1 VRRAS
6 PIFEAVD
13 QMSWRDELQFW
24 PRPPIPEI
32 GKIIQICGE
41 ELHDMLRGI
50 ITPKTALQNAQKRG
64 ASPAGATPD
73 LKNGGVT
80 WIPIA
85 QRKEHS
91 HHRRGARHGRGQCES
106 FAQQGANVCLGDLD
120 LDEAQKVADLINAA
134 GNGKAIAVKMDVT
147 KREDNAAAV
156 AATVEAFG
164 SINVGVF
171 NAGLNK
177 PRFFMDIDEDNWD
190 MIMNVNTKAMWLGM
204 QETARQMIA
213 QGPMDEPYKIINVGS
228 IASRK
233 PLVDVTVYCT
243 SKYGCLALTHCGA
256 VALAEHNITVNG
268 YAPGVV
274 VTPLW
279 EQLDK
284 DLVEI
289 GFKEKAGQAYED
301 IARDQLQI
309 KRVSYPDDIVGTA
322 SFLAS
327 PTATT

>member
-1 VRRAS
+1 MDPNRLTGKNILITGAARGMGEANARA
-6 PIFEAVD
+6 
-13 QMSWRDELQFW
+13 
-24 PRPPIPEI
+24 
-32 GKIIQICGE
+32 
-41 ELHDMLRGI
+41 
-50 ITPKTALQNAQKRG
+50 
-64 ASPAGATPD
+64 
-73 LKNGGVT
+73 
-80 WIPIA
+80 
-85 QRKEHS
+85 
-91 HHRRGARHGRGQCES
+91 
-106 FAQQGANVCLGDLD
+106 FAAQGANVCLGDLD
-120 LDEAQKVADLINAA
+120 GETAQQVADAINAA
-134 GNGKAIAVKMDVT
+134 GSGRAIAVTMDVT
-147 KREDNAAAV
+147 RREDNAAAV

-164 SINVGVF
+164 SINVGLF

-213 QGPMDEPYKIINVGS
+213 QGPQDKPYKLINVGS

-243 SKYGCLALTHCGA
+243 SKYGCLALTECGA
-256 VALAEHNITVNG
+256 LGLAEHNITVNG

-289 GFKEKAGQAYED
+289 GFKEREGQAYED
-301 IARDQLQI
+301 IVASNLVI
-309 KRVSYPDDIVGTA
+309 KRVSYPEDITGTA

-327 PTATT
+327 DDSDYMTGQMISIDGGWVTK

>member
-1 VRRAS
+1 MDPNR
-6 PIFEAVD
+6 
-13 QMSWRDELQFW
+13 LT
-24 PRPPIPEI
+24 
-32 GKIIQICGE
+32 GKNI
-41 ELHDMLRGI
+41 L
-50 ITPKTALQNAQKRG
+50 ITG
-64 ASPAGATPD
+64 A
-73 LKNGGVT
+73 
-80 WIPIA
+80 
-85 QRKEHS
+85 
-91 HHRRGARHGRGQCES
+91 GRGMGAANAVH
-106 FAQQGANVCLGDLD
+106 FAEQGANVCLGDID
-120 LDEAQKVADLINAA
+120 LDAAQDIANTINAA
-134 GNGKAIAVKMDVT
+134 GNGKAIAIKMDVT

-156 AATVEAFG
+156 AATVDAFG
-164 SINVGVF
+164 MINIGLF

-213 QGPMDEPYKIINVGS
+213 QGPQEKPYKIINVGS

-256 VALAEHNITVNG
+256 IGLAEHNITVNG

-279 EQLDK
+279 DQLDK

-289 GFKEKAGQAYED
+289 GFKDHEGQAYED
-301 IARDQLQI
+301 IVRDALQI
-309 KRVSYPDDIVGTA
+309 KRVSYPDDIKGTA
-322 SFLAS
+322 AFLAS
-327 PTATT
+327 NDSDYMTGQMIHIDGGWCIQ

>member
-1 VRRAS
+1 MDPNRLTGKNILITGAARGMGEANARA
-6 PIFEAVD
+6 
-13 QMSWRDELQFW
+13 
-24 PRPPIPEI
+24 
-32 GKIIQICGE
+32 
-41 ELHDMLRGI
+41 
-50 ITPKTALQNAQKRG
+50 
-64 ASPAGATPD
+64 
-73 LKNGGVT
+73 
-80 WIPIA
+80 
-85 QRKEHS
+85 
-91 HHRRGARHGRGQCES
+91 
-106 FAQQGANVCLGDLD
+106 FAAQGANVCLGDLD
-120 LDEAQKVADLINAA
+120 GETAQQVANAINAA
-134 GNGKAIAVKMDVT
+134 GGGKAIAVTMDVT
-147 KREDNAAAV
+147 KREDNVAAV

-164 SINVGVF
+164 SINVGLF

-190 MIMNVNTKAMWLGM
+190 LIMNVNTKAMWLGM

-213 QGPMDEPYKIINVGS
+213 QGPQDKPYKLINVGS

-243 SKYGCLALTHCGA
+243 SKYGCLALTECGA
-256 VALAEHNITVNG
+256 LGLAEHNITVNG

-289 GFKEKAGQAYED
+289 GFKEREGQAYED
-301 IARDQLQI
+301 IVASNLVI
-309 KRVSYPDDIVGTA
+309 KRISYPEDITGTA

-327 PTATT
+327 DDSDYMTGQMISIDGGWVTK

>member
-1 VRRAS
+1 MDITRLA
-6 PIFEAVD
+6 
-13 QMSWRDELQFW
+13 
-24 PRPPIPEI
+24 
-32 GKIIQICGE
+32 GKNI
-41 ELHDMLRGI
+41 L
-50 ITPKTALQNAQKRG
+50 ITGAAQGMGAATAEN
-64 ASPAGATPD
+64 
-73 LKNGGVT
+73 
-80 WIPIA
+80 
-85 QRKEHS
+85 
-91 HHRRGARHGRGQCES
+91 
-106 FAQQGANVCLGDLD
+106 FAEQGANVCLGDLD
-120 LDEAQKVADLINAA
+120 VASAQNMADLINAK
-134 GNGKAIAVKMDVT
+134 GNGKAIAVEMDVT

-156 AATVEAFG
+156 AATVAAFG
-164 SINVGVF
+164 SINVGLF

-204 QETARQMIA
+204 QETARQMIE
-213 QGPMDEPYKIINVGS
+213 QGPQEHPYKIINVGS

-233 PLVDVTVYCT
+233 PLIDVTVYCT

-256 VALAEHNITVNG
+256 LGLAEHNITVNG

-289 GFKEKAGQAYED
+289 GFKEKEGQAYED
-301 IARDQLQI
+301 IVRDALLI
-309 KRVSYPDDIVGTA
+309 KRVSYPNDIVGTA

-327 PTATT
+327 DDSDYMTGQMIHIDGGWCIQ

>member
-1 VRRAS
+1 MDTQRLA
-6 PIFEAVD
+6 
-13 QMSWRDELQFW
+13 
-24 PRPPIPEI
+24 
-32 GKIIQICGE
+32 GKNILITGAA
-41 ELHDMLRGI
+41 RGMG
-50 ITPKTALQNAQKRG
+50 AANA
-64 ASPAGATPD
+64 
-73 LKNGGVT
+73 
-80 WIPIA
+80 
-85 QRKEHS
+85 EH
-91 HHRRGARHGRGQCES
+91 
-106 FAQQGANVCLGDLD
+106 FAAQGANVCLGDLN
-120 LDEAQKVADLINAA
+120 LDEAESVAERINAG
-134 GNGKAIAVKMDVT
+134 GNGKAIAVQMDVT

-156 AATVEAFG
+156 AATVDAFG
-164 SINVGVF
+164 EINVGLF

-190 MIMNVNTKAMWLGM
+190 LIMNVNTKAMWLGM

-213 QGPMDEPYKIINVGS
+213 QGKRDYPYKLINVGS

-256 VALAEHNITVNG
+256 IGLAEHGITVNG

-289 GFKEKAGQAYED
+289 GFKEKEGQAYED
-301 IARDQLQI
+301 IVNDALVI
-309 KRVSYPDDIVGTA
+309 KRVSYPNDVQGTA
-322 SFLAS
+322 AFLAS
-327 PTATT
+327 PDSDYMTGQMIHIDGGWCIQ

>member
-1 VRRAS
+1 MDTSR
-6 PIFEAVD
+6 
-13 QMSWRDELQFW
+13 LK
-24 PRPPIPEI
+24 
-32 GKIIQICGE
+32 GKNVLITGAA
-41 ELHDMLRGI
+41 RGM
-50 ITPKTALQNAQKRG
+50 G
-64 ASPAGATPD
+64 ASNA
-73 LKNGGVT
+73 
-80 WIPIA
+80 
-85 QRKEHS
+85 E
-91 HHRRGARHGRGQCES
+91 C
-106 FAQQGANVCLGDLD
+106 FAQQGANVCLGDID
-120 LDEAQKVADLINAA
+120 VDAASEVAERINSA
-134 GNGKAIAVKMDVT
+134 GTGKAIAVKLDVT
-147 KREDNAAAV
+147 RREDNASAV

-213 QGPMDEPYKIINVGS
+213 QGPQERPYKLINVGS

-284 DLVEI
+284 DLVDI
-289 GFKEKAGQAYED
+289 GFKQRAGQAYED
-301 IARDQLQI
+301 IVNDALQI
-309 KRVSYPDDIVGTA
+309 KRVSYPEDITGTA

-327 PTATT
+327 DDSDYMTGQMIHIDGGWCIQ

>member
-1 VRRAS
+1 MDPNRLKGKNILITGAARGMG
-6 PIFEAVD
+6 EA
-13 QMSWRDELQFW
+13 
-24 PRPPIPEI
+24 
-32 GKIIQICGE
+32 
-41 ELHDMLRGI
+41 
-50 ITPKTALQNAQKRG
+50 NAK
-64 ASPAGATPD
+64 
-73 LKNGGVT
+73 
-80 WIPIA
+80 
-85 QRKEHS
+85 
-91 HHRRGARHGRGQCES
+91 S
-106 FAQQGANVCLGDLD
+106 FAAQGANVCIGDLD
-120 LDEAQKVADLINAA
+120 GDTAQQVADAINDE
-134 GNGKAIAVKMDVT
+134 GNGKAVAIKMDVT

-164 SINVGVF
+164 SINVGLF

-204 QETARQMIA
+204 QEVAKQMIA
-213 QGPMDEPYKIINVGS
+213 QGPMEDHPYKLINVGS

-243 SKYGCLALTHCGA
+243 SKYGCLALTECGA
-256 VALAEHNITVNG
+256 LGLAEHNITVNG

-289 GFKEKAGQAYED
+289 GFKERAGQAYDD
-301 IARDQLQI
+301 IVENNLVI
-309 KRVSYPDDIVGTA
+309 KRVSYPDDITGTA

-327 PTATT
+327 DDSDYMTGQMISIDGGWVTK

>member
-1 VRRAS
+1 MDPNRLKGKHILITGAARGMGAANA
-6 PIFEAVD
+6 EA
-13 QMSWRDELQFW
+13 
-24 PRPPIPEI
+24 
-32 GKIIQICGE
+32 
-41 ELHDMLRGI
+41 
-50 ITPKTALQNAQKRG
+50 
-64 ASPAGATPD
+64 
-73 LKNGGVT
+73 
-80 WIPIA
+80 
-85 QRKEHS
+85 
-91 HHRRGARHGRGQCES
+91 
-106 FAQQGANVCLGDLD
+106 FAAQGANVCLGDLD
-120 LDEAQKVADLINAA
+120 GDEAQAMADKINAA

-147 KREDNAAAV
+147 KREDNRNAV
-156 AATVEAFG
+156 DATVDAFG
-164 SINVGVF
+164 SINVGLF

-213 QGPMDEPYKIINVGS
+213 QGPQEKPYKLINVGS

-243 SKYGCLALTHCGA
+243 SKYGCLALTECGA
-256 VALAEHNITVNG
+256 LGLAEHNITVNG

-289 GFKEKAGQAYED
+289 GFKEREGQAYDD
-301 IARDQLQI
+301 IVENNLVI
-309 KRVSYPDDIVGTA
+309 KRVSYPKDIIGTA

-327 PTATT
+327 DDSDYMTGQMISIDGGWVTK

>member
-1 VRRAS
+1 MDPNR
-6 PIFEAVD
+6 
-13 QMSWRDELQFW
+13 LT
-24 PRPPIPEI
+24 
-32 GKIIQICGE
+32 GKNILITGAARGMGAANAIC
-41 ELHDMLRGI
+41 
-50 ITPKTALQNAQKRG
+50 
-64 ASPAGATPD
+64 
-73 LKNGGVT
+73 
-80 WIPIA
+80 
-85 QRKEHS
+85 
-91 HHRRGARHGRGQCES
+91 

-120 LDEAQKVADLINAA
+120 LDEARKVAEQINAE
-134 GNGKAIAVKMDVT
+134 GNGKAVAVQMDVT
-147 KREDNAAAV
+147 RREDNKSAV

-164 SINVGVF
+164 SINVGLF

-190 MIMNVNTKAMWLGM
+190 LIMNVNTKAMWLGM

-213 QGPMDEPYKIINVGS
+213 QGPMEDHPYKIINVGS

-256 VALAEHNITVNG
+256 VALGEHNITVNG

-289 GFKEKAGQAYED
+289 GFKQRAGQAYED
-301 IARDQLQI
+301 IANNELVI
-309 KRVSYPDDIVGTA
+309 KRVSYPDDITGTA

-327 PTATT
+327 NDSDYMTGQMIHIDGGWCIQ

>member
-1 VRRAS
+1 MDVNRLS
-6 PIFEAVD
+6 
-13 QMSWRDELQFW
+13 
-24 PRPPIPEI
+24 
-32 GKIIQICGE
+32 GKNILITGAA
-41 ELHDMLRGI
+41 RGMG
-50 ITPKTALQNAQKRG
+50 AANA
-64 ASPAGATPD
+64 
-73 LKNGGVT
+73 
-80 WIPIA
+80 
-85 QRKEHS
+85 
-91 HHRRGARHGRGQCES
+91 ES
-106 FAQQGANVCLGDLD
+106 FAAQGGNVCLADLD
-120 LDEAQKVADLINAA
+120 GDEAQKVADKINEA
-134 GNGKAIAVKMDVT
+134 GNGKAIALRCDVT

-156 AATVEAFG
+156 KAVVDAFG
-164 SINVGVF
+164 ELNVSVF

-190 MIMNVNTKAMWLGM
+190 LIMNVNTKAMWLGM
-204 QETARQMIA
+204 QESARQMIA
-213 QGPMDEPYKIINVGS
+213 QGKRDYPYKLINVGS

-256 VALAEHNITVNG
+256 LGLAEHNITVNG

-289 GFKEKAGQAYED
+289 GFKEKAGQAYDD
-301 IARDQLQI
+301 IVRDALTI
-309 KRVSYPDDIVGTA
+309 KRVSYPKDIVGTA

-327 PTATT
+327 EDSDYMTGQMIHVDGGWCIQ